1 MRFTAI
7 VCNFP
12 LVIEEGMKRF
22 RSLFCAV
29 LVFFLTPFP
38 GSGQTTS
45 LSEKQLIFD
54 QLPAH
59 LGLNQRS
66 VNCIYQ
72 DADGHLWIGTWTGL
86 IKYDGYETVTYLAD
100 NETDGKLKSNK
111 ITSIV
116 EDRDGHLWIGTRIG
130 GLFKFNK
137 ETDEF
142 TQFNHDPADPE
153 SLSNNNVWSLLQDRE
168 GLLWVGTENGL
179 NWFDPAIG
187 KFTAYHQS
195 DGLSYKFI
203 TEIYEDASGRIWA
216 STENGLN
223 LIRKQG
229 SEVEIEAYRYNEDI
243 ENTLLH
249 NYIFDMESVV
259 ENGVEVLYLV
269 TKRGLKR
276 WDGVSFTN
284 YVLKERNFSFSFFR
298 SLKVVQAD
306 DPFIVV
312 GSENGLNIFDV
323 KTKQFTSFFG
333 NNDERVN
340 LSHNSVVSIFIDRTQ
355 VLWLGTKKGLNR
367 FDTYDKNF
375 ELYETAQFDETKSIL
390 TGIEGD
396 GRYIWLSTIGGGLF
410 RFERSNAS
418 FLKYNLQTTGGN
430 DLKNFV
436 QKLYLDDDGTIWLG
450 TAGAGVIKLNP
461 NDPANRNGIIRK
473 YWQYSQSSS
482 VPLSDDYIMSLEKSK
497 DGGMWVG
504 TWSGGLSKITA
515 NGEVIH
521 FDDPVLSSIPNV
533 ALCEDQNGKLWVGTR
548 GKGLYHLT
556 VKNRQII
563 DKVGYQHESDENS
576 IGDDFITSIYEDQS
590 GGFWIGTEDGLNYLD
605 RRTKEFE
612 VYKQVEGQGL
622 NQVSGMLSDDQGNL
636 WIANI
641 KGVTVLRPDKDGL
654 SIVNSFD
661 TEDRLQ
667 GGFFY
672 NNVAYK
678 DHDGSIIFGGA
689 DGFNIL
695 NPENLTQNPH
705 LPKVVIKDFQ
715 VFNQSLI
722 KGEALDGRQVL
733 EKQGDET
740 HVRLR
745 YFENSISF
753 EFASLH
759 FAAPQKNRLAYM
771 LQGFDQTWRYTTADR
786 GFHNYTNLSD
796 GDYVFMVKGSNN
808 DGLWEEATR
817 NIYVTILPPWW
828 KTNAAILGF
837 VVAIVLILFAFRKL
851 IIARTNFINNL
862 KFERM
867 ERENMESL
875 NKAKLQF
882 FTNISH
888 EFRTPLTL
896 IHGPLEKLLN
906 SGEGGKFVKDQLAT
920 IHQNTQRLLRL
931 VNQLLDFRKAESGN
945 IELEVA
951 EGNIVKFVKE
961 VKLSFEGLAE
971 QRDIDFTFLSSSNVI
986 RLWYDR
992 DQFEKVLFNLLSNA
1006 FKHTLEGG
1014 KIMLKVQEHDE
1025 EVSFVVED
1033 NGSGIRPENFDKIF
1047 ERFYSG
1053 EEGHTPGTGIGLALT
1068 KNLVELH
1075 SGSIEVESRENEFTR
1090 FIFKIPKGNAHFDK
1104 AVLRPDFKDSEN
1116 IGNYQIELAPFEPEA
1131 GAENPTRDISEME
1144 KLLLVED
1151 NPDVRAYIKSLFI
1164 ANYIV
1169 LEAENGKEGL
1179 EIAKE
1184 EVPDVIVSDVMM
1196 PVMDGINFCKK
1207 LKKGLNTSHIP
1218 VILLTA
1224 RTSHIF
1230 QVEGLEHGADDYL
1243 TKPFN
1248 ASILKLKVRNL
1259 INARKQLQRMFSD
1272 SEAVSIEPKKVT
1284 LTSSDALFIE
1294 KALESIENNMANP
1307 EYNVEEF
1314 GRDVGLSRMQLYR
1327 KLKAM
1332 TGFSANEFIRNIRL
1346 KRAAQLIEQN
1356 QLTIAEVTYE
1366 VGFTDLQYF
1375 RTCFKKQFGV
1385 NPSQYKNTEEN
1396 TPIEQE

>member
-1 MRFTAI
+1 
-7 VCNFP
+7 
-12 LVIEEGMKRF
+12 MKRY
-22 RSLFCAV
+22 RLLFWFV
-29 LVFFLTPFP
+29 LTIFLISSRGF
-38 GSGQTTS
+38 GQTKS
-45 LSEKQLIFD
+45 LAQKQLIFD

-66 VNCIYQ
+66 INCLYQ
-72 DADGHLWIGTWTGL
+72 DSDGHLWIGTWTGL
-86 IKYDGYETVTYLAD
+86 IKYDGYETITYLAD
-100 NETDGKLKSNK
+100 NEASGKLKSNK
-111 ITSIV
+111 VTSIL
-116 EDRDGHLWIGTRIG
+116 EDREGNLWIGTRIG
-130 GLFKFNK
+130 GLFKLDK

-142 TQFNHDPADPE
+142 TRYTHAPDNPK
-153 SLSNNNVWSLLQDRE
+153 SLSNDNVWSLAEDRH
-168 GLLWVGTENGL
+168 GMLWVGTENGL
-179 NWFDPAIG
+179 NWFDPKKEEFKSYG
-187 KFTAYHQS
+187 MS
-195 DGLSYKFI
+195 EGLSYKFI
-203 TEIYEDASGRIWA
+203 TEVYEDASGRIWA
-216 STENGLN
+216 ATENGLN
-223 LIRKQG
+223 LISREG
-229 SEVEIEAYRYNEDI
+229 DEVKIHAYQYEEDPA
-243 ENTLLH
+243 NALLH
-249 NYIFDMESVV
+249 NYIYKMESVV
-259 ENGVEVLYLV
+259 EEGVEVLYLV

-276 WDGVSFTN
+276 WDGVAFTN
-284 YVLKERNFSFSFFR
+284 YVLEERNFSFSFFR
-298 SLKVVQAD
+298 ALKIVPSEE
-306 DPFIVV
+306 PFIVV
-312 GSENGLNIFDV
+312 GSENGLNIFDIR
-323 KTKQFTSFFG
+323 TKRFTAFFG

-340 LSHNSVVSIFIDRTQ
+340 LSHNTVVDIFIDRTQ
-355 VLWLGTKKGLNR
+355 VMWVGTKKGLNR

-375 ELYETAQFDETKSIL
+375 ELFETTRFDETKSIL

-396 GRYIWLSTIGGGLF
+396 GRHIWLTTMGGGLF
-410 RFERSNAS
+410 RFDRSNGS
-418 FLKYNLQTTGGN
+418 FLNYNMQTTGGN
-430 DLKNFV
+430 DLKDFI
-436 QKLYLDDDGTIWLG
+436 QKLYLDEKGTIWIG
-450 TAGAGVIKLNP
+450 TAGAGVIEIDP
-461 NDPANRNGIIRK
+461 DDPANRDGIIRK
-473 YWQYSQSSS
+473 YRQYYQSSK
-482 VPLSDDYIMSLEKSK
+482 PKLNDDYIMSLEKSA

-515 NGEVIH
+515 NGEVIS
-521 FDDPVLSSIPNV
+521 FGDPTLNSIPNV
-533 ALCEDQNGKLWVGTR
+533 ALHEDQSGKLWVGTR

-556 VKNRQII
+556 IHGWEI
-563 DKVGYQHESDENS
+563 SDKVSYVHANDKNS

-590 GGFWIGTEDGLNYLD
+590 GGFWIGTENGLNYLD
-605 RRTKEFE
+605 RRTREFE
-612 VYKQVEGQGL
+612 VYKEVDGQQL
-622 NQVSGMLSDDQGNL
+622 SQVSGMLSDDLGNL

-641 KGVTVLRPDKDGL
+641 KGVMVLRPKKEGL

-678 DHDGSIIFGGA
+678 DTDGSIIFGGA

-722 KGEALDGRQVL
+722 RGEALAGRQVL
-733 EKQGDET
+733 EKKGEET

-753 EFASLH
+753 EFASIH

-771 LQGFDQTWRYTTADR
+771 LQGFDETWRYTTADR
-786 GFHNYTNLSD
+786 GFHNYTNLKD
-796 GDYVFMVKGSNN
+796 GDYVFKVKGSNN
-808 DGLWEEATR
+808 DGLWEETTK

-828 KTNAAILGF
+828 KTNLAILCF
-837 VVAIVLILFAFRKL
+837 IVAIVLVLFAFRKL

-867 ERENMESL
+867 ERENLESL

-896 IHGPLEKLLN
+896 ILGPLEKLLS

-920 IHQNTQRLLRL
+920 INQNTQRLLRL

-951 EGNIVKFVKE
+951 EGNIVRFAKE

-971 QRDIDFTFLSSSNVI
+971 QRNIDFELLASSNVI
-986 RLWYDR
+986 QLWYDR
-992 DQFEKVLFNLLSNA
+992 DQFEKILFNLLSNA
-1006 FKHTLEGG
+1006 FKYTSDGG
-1014 KIMLKVQEHDE
+1014 KITLKVLEREE
-1025 EVSFVVED
+1025 EVTFVVED
-1033 NGSGIRPENFDKIF
+1033 NGRGIRPENFDKIF

-1075 SGSIEVESRENEFTR
+1075 SGTIEVESEENDFTR
-1090 FIFKIPKGNAHFDK
+1090 FTFKIPKGNEHFDK
-1104 AVLRPDFKDSEN
+1104 AVLRPDFKDSEY
-1116 IGNYQIELAPFEPEA
+1116 IGNYQVELAQSDSDDS
-1131 GAENPTRDISEME
+1131 AEDGTRDISEME

-1151 NPDVRAYIKSLFI
+1151 NSDVRAHIKSLFI

-1196 PVMDGINFCKK
+1196 PVMDGINLCKQ
-1207 LKKGLNTSHIP
+1207 LKKGVNTSHIP

-1248 ASILKLKVRNL
+1248 ARILKLKVKNL

-1272 SEAVSIEPKKVT
+1272 SQVVNIEPKKVT
-1284 LTSSDALFIE
+1284 LTSSDEVFIE
-1294 KALESIENNMANP
+1294 NALESIEANMSNP
-1307 EYNVEEF
+1307 EYNVEDF

-1332 TGFSANEFIRNIRL
+1332 TGLSANEFIRNIRL

-1356 QLTIAEVTYE
+1356 ELTIAEVTYE
-1366 VGFTDLQYF
+1366 VGFTDRQYF

-1385 NPSQYKNTEEN
+1385 NPSQYKKTDEAS
-1396 TPIEQE
+1396 PVEQE

>member
-1 MRFTAI
+1 MEEGIKRYRLIFWYVLAI
-7 VCNFP
+7 VLFP
-12 LVIEEGMKRF
+12 V
-22 RSLFCAV
+22 V
-29 LVFFLTPFP
+29 VF
-38 GSGQTTS
+38 GQTNS
-45 LSEKQLIFD
+45 LAQKQLIFD

-66 VNCIYQ
+66 INCIYQ
-72 DADGHLWIGTWTGL
+72 DSDGHLWLGTWTGL

-100 NETDGKLKSNK
+100 NDGPGMLKSNK

-116 EDRDGHLWIGTRIG
+116 EDREGNLWIGTRIG
-130 GLFKFNK
+130 GLFKLNK
-137 ETDEF
+137 NTDEF
-142 TQFNHDPADPE
+142 IQFRHEPDNPK
-153 SLSNNNVWSLLQDRE
+153 SLSNDNVWSLVQDSE

-179 NWFDPAIG
+179 NWFDPAKG
-187 KFTAYHQS
+187 EFTSYGMS
-195 DGLSYKFI
+195 DGLSYKFV
-203 TEIYEDASGRIWA
+203 TEVYQDQSGRIWA
-216 STENGLN
+216 ATENGLN
-223 LIRKQG
+223 LIDRSG
-229 SEVEIEAYRYNEDI
+229 DVVEIQAYRYEQDPANA
-243 ENTLLH
+243 LLH
-249 NYIFDMESVV
+249 NYIYKMESVI
-259 ENGVEVLYLV
+259 EEGTEVLYLV

-276 WDGVSFTN
+276 WDGQAFTN
-284 YVLKERNFSFSFFR
+284 YVLPERNFSFSFFR
-298 SLKVVQAD
+298 ALKAIQAE

-323 KTKQFTSFFG
+323 RSKSFTAFFG
-333 NNDERVN
+333 DNDERVN
-340 LSHNSVVSIFIDRTQ
+340 LSHNTVVDIFIDRTQ
-355 VLWLGTKKGLNR
+355 VLWVGTKKGLNH
-367 FDTYDKNF
+367 FDTYDKSF
-375 ELYETAQFDETKSIL
+375 QLIETTRFDKTKSIL
-390 TGIEGD
+390 TGIQGD
-396 GRYIWLSTIGGGLF
+396 GRYIWLSTMGGGLF
-410 RFERSNAS
+410 RFDRSNES
-418 FLKYNLQTTGGN
+418 FLNYDLQTSGGN
-430 DLKNFV
+430 NLKDFV
-436 QKLYLDDDGTIWLG
+436 QKLYLDEEGIIWLG
-450 TAGAGVIKLNP
+450 TAGAGVIKI
-461 NDPANRNGIIRK
+461 DPTDPTNRNGIIRN
-473 YWQYSQSSS
+473 YQQYAQSSK
-482 VPLSDDYIMSLEKSK
+482 VPLNDDYIMALEKSA

-515 NGEVIH
+515 SGKVVH
-521 FDDPVLSSIPNV
+521 FDNPILGSIPNV
-533 ALCEDQNGKLWVGTR
+533 ALHEDESGKLWVGTR

-556 VKNRQII
+556 ISDRQISYLT
-563 DKVGYQHESDENS
+563 GYVHENEENS
-576 IGDDFITSIYEDQS
+576 IGDDFITTIYEDLA

-612 VYKQVEGQGL
+612 VYKEVDGQRL
-622 NQVSGMLSDDQGNL
+622 NQISGMLSDDLGNL
-636 WIANI
+636 WLANI
-641 KGVTVLRPDKDGL
+641 KGVTVLKPDKAKL
-654 SIVNSFD
+654 SIINTFD

-672 NNVAYK
+672 NNVAFK
-678 DHDGSIIFGGA
+678 DTDGSIIFGGA

-695 NPENLTQNPH
+695 NPVNLTQNPH

-722 KGEALDGRQVL
+722 KGETLDGRQVV
-733 EKQGDET
+733 EKIGEET
-740 HVRLR
+740 HVCLR

-759 FAAPQKNRLAYM
+759 FAAPQKNKLAYM
-771 LQGFDQTWRYTTADR
+771 LQGFDESWRYTTADR
-786 GFHNYTNLSD
+786 GFHNYTNLKD

-808 DGLWEEATR
+808 DGLWEETTR

-837 VVAIVLILFAFRKL
+837 IATIILILFAFRKL

-867 ERENMESL
+867 ERENLESL

-896 IHGPLEKLLN
+896 ILGPLEKLMN

-920 IHQNTQRLLRL
+920 INQNTQRLLRL
-931 VNQLLDFRKAESGN
+931 VNQLLDFRKAESGK

-961 VKLSFEGLAE
+961 VKLSFEGLSE
-971 QRDIDFTFLSSSNVI
+971 QRGIDFSLLASSNVI
-986 RLWYDR
+986 QLWYDR
-992 DQFEKVLFNLLSNA
+992 DQFEKILFNLLSNA
-1006 FKHTLEGG
+1006 FKHTPDAG
-1014 KIMLKVQEHDE
+1014 KITLKVQEFE
-1025 EVSFVVED
+1025 QEVAFVVED
-1033 NGSGIRPENFDKIF
+1033 NGRGIQAENFDKIF

-1075 SGSIEVESRENEFTR
+1075 SGSINVESKEGQYTR
-1090 FIFKIPKGNAHFDK
+1090 FTFKVPKGKDHFDPS
-1104 AVLRPDFKDSEN
+1104 VLKPDFKDSEH
-1116 IGNYQIELAPFEPEA
+1116 IGHYHVELSERNVDHEV
-1131 GAENPTRDISEME
+1131 EEETRDVSEME

-1151 NPDVRAYIKSLFI
+1151 NADVRAHVKSLFMGH
-1164 ANYIV
+1164 YIV
-1169 LEAENGKEGL
+1169 LEAENGKQGL

-1196 PVMDGINFCKK
+1196 PVMDGIKLCKQ
-1207 LKKGLNTSHIP
+1207 LKKGVNTSHIP

-1248 ASILKLKVRNL
+1248 AQILKLKVKNL

-1272 SEAVSIEPKKVT
+1272 SEVMNIEPKKVA
-1284 LTSSDALFIE
+1284 LTSSDETFIA
-1294 KALESIENNMANP
+1294 KALESIESNMSNP
-1307 EYNVEEF
+1307 EYNVEDF

-1332 TGFSANEFIRNIRL
+1332 TGLSANEFIRNIRL

-1356 QLTIAEVTYE
+1356 ELTIAEVTYE
-1366 VGFTDLQYF
+1366 VGFTDRQYF
-1375 RTCFKKQFGV
+1375 RNCFKKQFGV
-1385 NPSQYKNTEEN
+1385 NPSRYKKTDE
-1396 TPIEQE
+1396 TAPVEQE